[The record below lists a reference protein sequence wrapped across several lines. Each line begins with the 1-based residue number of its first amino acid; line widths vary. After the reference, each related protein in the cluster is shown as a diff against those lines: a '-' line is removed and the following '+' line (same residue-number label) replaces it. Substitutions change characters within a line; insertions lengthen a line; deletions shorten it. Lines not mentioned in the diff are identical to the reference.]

1 MVPVEGISEEELLS
15 IAYALEKKSEHPLAH
30 AILQKAEEAQIHDN
44 LEIKNFWLLLEMGF
58 LEILIKRRSM
68 VETRDL
74 LRNMQNSI
82 IYDQKIRRT
91 C

>member
-44 LEIKNFWLLLEMGF
+44 LEI
-58 LEILIKRRSM
+58 
-68 VETRDL
+68 
-74 LRNMQNSI
+74 
-82 IYDQKIRRT
+82 
-91 C
+91 

>member
-44 LEIKNFWLLLEMGF
+44 LEIKNFLA
-58 LEILIKRRSM
+58 IM
-68 VETRDL
+68 VAITVFPRPTTSA
-74 LRNMQNSI
+74 RKKPS
-82 IYDQKIRRT
+82 
-91 C
+91 